1 MKVLKIA
8 IVMLIL
14 AMSVSAVCAA
24 DNIACDNHDFLN
36 TAQEDISSAEDSINT
51 FTDLK
56 NNISYS
62 TDSFEMKSSYTFNNA
77 TDSDC
82 INGIVIDKTN
92 FIIEGNGLTVD
103 GNGQSRIFNITGTN
117 ITINNL
123 VFKNGNAQM
132 GGAIYAKG
140 QITLNNV
147 TFINNSAAQF
157 GGAVLDA
164 YGGLD
169 CYGSYFIDNYAET
182 GSALYLPETE
192 MNMYDTYI
200 TSNIENKFAQ
210 IGGKDNAKFYLDNV
224 TFENIRS
231 MYAPA
236 LYLDGC
242 LVTLVNSRFIN
253 LTANRT
259 AGAIGI
265 KNGGDTSIINCE
277 FINTRSSKNAGAIY
291 ADITGMKG
299 CDGNV
304 TIEGTLFRD
313 AHSGFGGAYMQLG
326 GKLFINNSDF
336 ENNSATLNGG
346 SVYISFTDANIN
358 NCTFDLN
365 SAQYQEGYPTYGG
378 AIYADYSEFNITDSR
393 FINNS
398 APVGGA
404 IYAADSI
411 YAISRTTFADNIN
424 ALYTDFDRG
433 SYLDNATNVYNDD
446 TRLINNTSYQT
457 IIFSDGMELEL
468 LDNVIDVNALPTRF
482 DLRDWYWV
490 TPVKNQGDKG
500 ACWTFGMLSSLESA
514 LLKACGISTNL
525 SENNMQNTM
534 LKYSKYGYTYA
545 HEFGGNTMAVSYLV
559 GWLGAFSED
568 YDSYDELGKISPII
582 QSGDDFHVQDV
593 MFVSMVENNGSYVKA
608 AILQHGVVDGAF
620 YGQATAGGAPNPY
633 FNPKTS
639 AQYVNESIPAVH
651 EISIVGWDDNYSR
664 FNFLEGCQPPGDGAW
679 IIKNSMGKDW
689 GDNGYVYVSYY
700 DKTLSISTDIGEWIT
715 SILFENTVPY
725 NKNYQREFCW
735 DNNFIHDDNIS
746 YANQFVALD
755 DDLVAAVGTYFEGA
769 GVNYTV
775 EIYVNDELKLTQDGV
790 SPYFGYHTIKLDK
803 YIPIKAGDI
812 FYAVINSNAMPV
824 CNINDTRVHSAN
836 GMSYMFADGQWH
848 DLYDYGK
855 VACLKIY
862 TVADDTKIINNSDI
876 IVDYAGGSYF
886 SVNVVADGGHAI
898 GAGEVVTFTINNVTY
913 NVTTDE
919 NSTAKLE
926 IIDAPGEYT
935 IVTKYNGNVYQNN
948 VTVNNVLT
956 ATKATIK
963 KKTAKNL
970 VLAAKL
976 KINGKNVKGKWIKF
990 KLNGKKYYAKTN
1002 KYGTAKIVLGKDVIN
1017 SLNKGI
1023 YKVKVFFGNS
1033 MIKTKVKVK

>member
-1 MKVLKIA
+1 MIVL
-8 IVMLIL
+8 L
-14 AMSVSAVCAA
+14 MSVSAVCAA
-24 DNIACDNHDFLN
+24 DNIADDNHDVLK
-36 TAQEDISSAEDSINT
+36 TTQVDISSAGDSINT

-56 NNISYS
+56 NNISDS
-62 TDSFEMKSSYTFNNA
+62 TDSFEMKFNYTFNNA

-123 VFKNGNAQM
+123 IFKNGNAQM

-169 CYGSYFIDNYAET
+169 CNGSYFIDNYAET
-182 GSALYLPETE
+182 GSALYLPESE
-192 MNMYDTYI
+192 LNMHDSYI
-200 TSNIENKFAQ
+200 TSSMENKFAQ

-299 CDGNV
+299 CEGNV

-346 SVYISFTDANIN
+346 SVYISYTDANIN
-358 NCTFDLN
+358 ICTFDLN
-365 SAQYQEGYPTYGG
+365 SAQYLEGYPTYGG
-378 AIYADYSEFNITDSR
+378 AIYADYSELNITDSR

-468 LDNVIDVNALPTRF
+468 LDNVIDVNALPARF
-482 DLRDWYWV
+482 DLRDWNWV
-490 TPVKNQGDKG
+490 TSVKNQGDKG
-500 ACWTFGMLSSLESA
+500 ACWTFGMLSSLESS

-582 QSGDDFHVQDV
+582 QSGNEFHVQDV

-679 IIKNSMGKDW
+679 IIKNSMGEDW

-715 SILFENTVPY
+715 SILIENTVAY
-725 NKNYQREFCW
+725 NKNYQGEFCW
-735 DNNFIHDDNIS
+735 DNNFIHGDNIS
-746 YANQFVALD
+746 YANQFVALE
-755 DDLVAAVGTYFEGA
+755 DDLVAAVGTFFEGA

-775 EIYVNDELKLTQDGV
+775 EIYVNDELKLTQEGV

-803 YIPIKAGDI
+803 YVPIKAGDI

-824 CNINDTRVHSAN
+824 CNNNDTRVHSAK
-836 GMSYMFADGQWH
+836 GMSYMFADGQWS
-848 DLYDYGK
+848 DLYDEGK

-862 TVADDTKIINNSDI
+862 TVVDDTKIINNDDVS
-876 IVDYAGGSYF
+876 VDYAGESYF
-886 SVNVVADGGHAI
+886 SVKVVADDGHAI

-913 NVTTDE
+913 NITTDE

-926 IIDAPGEYT
+926 IKDSPGEYT
-935 IVTKYNGNVYQNN
+935 LVTKYNGKLYQNT

-1002 KYGTAKIVLGKDVIN
+1002 KYGTAKIILGKNVIN
-1017 SLNKGI
+1017 TLNKGI
-1023 YKVKVFFGNS
+1023 YKVKVFFANS

>member
-1 MKVLKIA
+1 MF
-8 IVMLIL
+8 IL
-14 AMSVSAVCAA
+14 FISLSAVCAA
-24 DNIACDNHDFLN
+24 DNISDDFSNDKHDFLN
-36 TAQEDISSAEDSINT
+36 TVQEDFSSAESSINT
-51 FTDLK
+51 FSDLK

-62 TDSFEMKSSYTFNNA
+62 TDSFEMKSNYVFNNA
-77 TDSDC
+77 TDIDC
-82 INGIVIDKTN
+82 INGIVIDKNN
-92 FIIEGNGLTVD
+92 FIIEGNGLTID

-117 ITINNL
+117 ITLNNL
-123 VFKNGNAQM
+123 FFKNGNAQM

-147 TFINNSAAQF
+147 TFINNNAAKF

-164 YGGLD
+164 YGVLD

-182 GSALYLPETE
+182 GSALYLPKTE
-192 MNMYDTYI
+192 LNMHDTYI
-200 TSNIENKFAQ
+200 TSNRENKFAQ
-210 IGGKDNAKFYLDNV
+210 IGGMDNSKFYLDNV
-224 TFENIRS
+224 TFENITS

-242 LVTLVNSRFIN
+242 IITVVNSRFIN
-253 LTANRT
+253 LTANKT

-277 FINTRSSKNAGAIY
+277 FINTHSSKNAGAIY

-304 TIEGTLFRD
+304 TIDGTLFKD
-313 AHSGFGGAYMQLG
+313 THSGFGGAYLQLG
-326 GKLFINNSDF
+326 GKLLISNSDF

-346 SVYISFTDANIN
+346 SIYISFTDANIN

-365 SAQYQEGYPTYGG
+365 SAQYQGGYMTYGG
-378 AIYADYSEFNITDSR
+378 AIYADYSELNLTDSR
-393 FINNS
+393 FINNT

-404 IYAADSI
+404 IYAIDSI
-411 YAISRTTFADNIN
+411 YDISRTTFADNMN
-424 ALYTDFDRG
+424 ALYTDFDHG
-433 SYLDNATNVYNDD
+433 SYLDNATNVYNND
-446 TRLINNTSYQT
+446 TILINNTLYMAVVG
-457 IIFSDGMELEL
+457 SDGRGMDLI
-468 LDNVIDVNALPTRF
+468 DNVIDVNTLPARF

-500 ACWTFGMLSSLESA
+500 ACWTFGMLSSLESS
-514 LLKACGISTNL
+514 LLKAYGISTDL

-534 LKYSKYGYTYA
+534 LKYSKYGYVYA

-559 GWLGAFSED
+559 GWLGAISED

-582 QSGDDFHVQDV
+582 QPNNDFHVQDV
-593 MFVSMVENNGSYVKA
+593 MFISMVENNGSYVKE

-620 YGQATAGGAPNPY
+620 YGQATASGDPNPY

-664 FNFLEGCQPPGDGAW
+664 YNFNEGCQPPGDGAW

-715 SILFENTVPY
+715 SILIENTVPY
-725 NKNYQREFCW
+725 NKNYQHEFCW
-735 DNNFIHDDNIS
+735 DNQFIHGENIS
-746 YANQFVALD
+746 YASLFKAFD

-769 GVNYTV
+769 GANYTLK
-775 EIYVNDELKLTQDGV
+775 IYVNDELKLAQEGV

-812 FYAVINSNAMPV
+812 FYAEINSNAVPV
-824 CNINDTRVHSAN
+824 CNNNDTRMHSYYR
-836 GMSYMFADGQWH
+836 MSFLFKDGNWT
-848 DLYDYGK
+848 DLYGDGK

-862 TVADDTKIINNSDI
+862 TVADDTKIINNKDI
-876 IVDYAGGSYF
+876 SVDYSGGKYF
-886 SVNVVADGGHAI
+886 SVKVVAANGHAV
-898 GAGEVVTFTINNVTY
+898 GAGEKVKFTINKKTTT
-913 NVTTDE
+913 VTTDK
-919 NSTAKLE
+919 NGVAK
-926 IIDAPGEYT
+926 IKIVDGPG
-935 IVTKYNGNVYQNN
+935 KYVMTTTYKGKVVAKNTVNIKHVLTSVK
-948 VTVNNVLT
+948 VTV
-956 ATKATIK
+956 
-963 KKTAKNL
+963 KKTAKSFTL
-970 VLAAKL
+970 KARL
-976 KINGKNVKGKWIKF
+976 KINGKWIKNKWIVFKF
-990 KLNGKKYYAKTN
+990 NGKTYKAKTN
-1002 KYGTAKIVLGKDVIN
+1002 ALGIAQKTFNKNVIKK
-1017 SLNKGI
+1017 LKKGKT
-1023 YKVKVFFGNS
+1023 YVVKVIYIKDA
-1033 MIKTKVKVK
+1033 IKTTVKVSR